1 MTHRMTFKFLACQTC
16 SAKIHCDQCGEEVVS
31 KLRQHGITGS
41 IDLNMNAKAIAVD
54 TDMDIDDLEILLE
67 DLGLLVD

>member
-1 MTHRMTFKFLACQTC
+1 MTHRMTFQFLPCQTC
-16 SAKIHCDQCGEEVVS
+16 SAKIHCEQCGEDVVA
-31 KLRQHGITGS
+31 KLRQHGIAGS
-41 IDLNMNAKAIAVD
+41 IDMNMNAKSIAVD